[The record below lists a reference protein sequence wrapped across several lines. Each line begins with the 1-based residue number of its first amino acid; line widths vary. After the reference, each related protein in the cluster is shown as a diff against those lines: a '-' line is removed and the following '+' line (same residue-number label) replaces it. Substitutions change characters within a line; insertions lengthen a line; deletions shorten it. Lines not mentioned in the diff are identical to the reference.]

1 MMAALASSGRPLR
14 HTQELAI
21 AFTDLAESTRLYREL
36 GDTRAHDLT
45 QSFHGQVALV
55 VPEHG
60 GRLVKTLGD
69 GVMCAFPEPD
79 RAVLA
84 MSALHART
92 AALGDPKKPLRV
104 HSGVSFG
111 TIIVQDGDI
120 FGTVVNV
127 AAYLSAIARANQIL
141 TTQAVVDR
149 LSAPVRSCAR
159 AAYTARLKGDD
170 RESVVH
176 EILWQTDRASVTDV
190 NPAGVGPLPSDEGA
204 LQLHYGGAMHRVN
217 AFQPRFTL
225 GREPDND
232 LVVADEFVSRRH
244 AIVEVD
250 VMRFKLIDRSAN
262 GTYVAFDGT
271 PGEVRVLR
279 GETVLHGSGRIS
291 LGRSLADPQ
300 ARPIEFRR
308 DQRALYRV

>member
-1 MMAALASSGRPLR
+1 MRETR
-14 HTQELAI
+14 ELAI
-21 AFTDLAESTRLYREL
+21 AFADLAESTRLYREL
-36 GDTRAHDLT
+36 GDAQASDLTRA
-45 QSFHGQVALV
+45 FHAQVAQIL
-55 VPEHG
+55 PRHD

-69 GVMCAFPEPD
+69 GAMCVFPDAD

-84 MSALHART
+84 MSALYASL
-92 AALGDPKKPLRV
+92 AKPMDNGKPLRA
-104 HSGVSFG
+104 HSGVSYG
-111 TIIVQDGDI
+111 TIIVQDTDV

-127 AAYLSAIARANQIL
+127 AAYLAAIARAHQIL

-149 LSAPVRSCAR
+149 LSAPVRNCAR
-159 AAYTARLKGDD
+159 AAYAARLKGDD

-176 EILWQTDRASVTDV
+176 EILWQTDRAGVTDV
-190 NPAGVGPLPSDEGA
+190 NPAGMGKLPADEGA
-204 LQLHYGGAMHRVN
+204 LQLHFDGVLYRLN
-217 AFQPRFTL
+217 AFQPRLTL
-225 GREPDND
+225 GREADCGLVIPDD
-232 LVVADEFVSRRH
+232 FVSRRH
-244 AIVEVD
+244 AVVEVD
-250 VMRFKLIDRSAN
+250 TMRFKLIDRSAN

-291 LGRSLADPQ
+291 LGRSLADPK